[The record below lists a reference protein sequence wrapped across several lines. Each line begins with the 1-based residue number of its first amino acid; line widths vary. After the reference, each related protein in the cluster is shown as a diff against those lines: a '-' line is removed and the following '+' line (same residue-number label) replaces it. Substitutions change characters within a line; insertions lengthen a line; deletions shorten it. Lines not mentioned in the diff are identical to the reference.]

1 MALTSPGRAVHTIAH
16 RGSRSC
22 AGNRRRRKARVIF
35 KRIFKRISYATQAFE
50 CGQSEEER
58 ENGY

>member
-1 MALTSPGRAVHTIAH
+1 MALTSPGRTVHTIAVAH

-22 AGNRRRRKARVIF
+22 ARNRRRRKARVIF
-35 KRIFKRISYATQAFE
+35 KRVSYAIQAFE
-50 CGQSEEER
+50 CGQSEGER